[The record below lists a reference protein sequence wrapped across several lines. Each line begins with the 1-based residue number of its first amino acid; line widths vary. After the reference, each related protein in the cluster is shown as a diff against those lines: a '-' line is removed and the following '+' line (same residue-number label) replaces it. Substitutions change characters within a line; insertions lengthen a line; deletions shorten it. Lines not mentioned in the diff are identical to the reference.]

1 MGDDV
6 RSINRL
12 KRELSW
18 YIKAQLAKNSSGRGL
33 FILGTGRS
41 GTHFLTQCLISHP
54 EFTDLM
60 GGKENPYVFRDVVDL
75 ALNNCRDAE
84 KIQRVLKKYKQ
95 LMKVA
100 SPKIFVDQ
108 SHPNLWLADKIAE
121 NIPGS
126 MFVGI
131 IRDPFS
137 VAYSTTQHAGV
148 SGWFDKWESFPLP
161 NPFLGIGVAD
171 RECYVTMSIAEKSA
185 LRWISHVKRLGELKP
200 ILGDRLVIV
209 NYEDLCNAGEDQMRR
224 ISEFLN
230 VKNKFVMPFVTKES
244 LYKKNKLSNE
254 DIELMKSTI
263 INYQNNNN
271 IEKDMY
277 KSVCGYL
284 DI

>member
-1 MGDDV
+1 
-6 RSINRL
+6 
-12 KRELSW
+12 
-18 YIKAQLAKNSSGRGL
+18 
-33 FILGTGRS
+33 
-41 GTHFLTQCLISHP
+41 
-54 EFTDLM
+54 M

-84 KIQRVLKKYKQ
+84 KIQGVLKKYKQ

-100 SPKIFVDQ
+100 APKIFVDQ

-171 RECYVTMSIAEKSA
+171 RERYVTMSIAEKSA
-185 LRWISHVKRLGELKP
+185 LRWISHVKRLGELRAA
-200 ILGDRLVIV
+200 LGGRLLIV
-209 NYEDLCNAGEDQMRR
+209 KYEDLCNQGVSQMQRVA
-224 ISEFLN
+224 EFAQVENLFSMPE
-230 VKNKFVMPFVTKES
+230 VKTNS
-244 LYKKNKLSNE
+244 LYKKNQLNDNDFKQISLRIQNFMAENQMDYFLSLFVRQYIDGE
-254 DIELMKSTI
+254 
-263 INYQNNNN
+263 
-271 IEKDMY
+271 
-277 KSVCGYL
+277 
-284 DI
+284 